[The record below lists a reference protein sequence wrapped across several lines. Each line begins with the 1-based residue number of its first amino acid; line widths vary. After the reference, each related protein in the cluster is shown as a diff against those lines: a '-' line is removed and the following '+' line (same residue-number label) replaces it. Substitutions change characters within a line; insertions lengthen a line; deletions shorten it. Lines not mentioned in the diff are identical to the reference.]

1 MPYEEW
7 WVKTHC
13 PKCKSCNWICE
24 GDLQDCTVP
33 DTEAIECW
41 DCGHKWWR
49 DPDTPF
55 EMGYDEDELTTVEEY
70 LEHEAEKGRKEPR

>member
-1 MPYEEW
+1 MPHEEY

-13 PKCKSCNWICE
+13 PKCKSCNWFCE

-41 DCGHKWWR
+41 SCSHKWWR
-49 DPDTPF
+49 DPDSAVDIHG
-55 EMGYDEDELTTVEEY
+55 EEEDTSMEELLDSY
-70 LEHEAEKGRKEPR
+70 AEKGREKPR